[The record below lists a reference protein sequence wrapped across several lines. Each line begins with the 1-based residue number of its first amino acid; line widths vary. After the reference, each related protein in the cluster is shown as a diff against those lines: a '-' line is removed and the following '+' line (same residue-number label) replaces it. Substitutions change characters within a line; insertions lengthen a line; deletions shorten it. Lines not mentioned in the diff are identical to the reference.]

1 MQKLS
6 KLTFFFSLL
15 FLTLPLV
22 FTSFT
27 MFPWLFGKTIF
38 FQMGIEI
45 LALLGVVL
53 LWKDKKFTVKK
64 LNGLDWT
71 VYAFLAALF
80 LTALFGENF
89 SQSFWPTQMRSLGV
103 FTWLHFGLW
112 YFFLTQLVD
121 STKKWLWL
129 MSWSVGVGALVGLTG
144 VFQSMLPA
152 TWRGDG
158 GGARLSGI
166 LGNPAFFAS
175 YLIVNTG
182 LAFFLFTQKK
192 EKIRLLFLGL
202 GIFLMVCIFLT
213 GIRGAVLGLVC
224 GIITFLLF
232 WILQMVGEKSS
243 RRKSIIIAGVL
254 LLLLGAG
261 IAWAFKNTDKLPV
274 AVQRLTEISLSS
286 DTGSTRLMA
295 WKIAWDGFREQSLGG
310 WGWGTFDIVF
320 NRLYNP
326 EFLRYGFQET
336 QWDKPHNSVL
346 EMLVAMGVF
355 GVLYLAVFGI
365 SIFFCIVHRDKTYA
379 EQTGAGLI
387 LAILVA
393 YGVQVLL
400 LFETTN
406 VLLPL
411 FLVLA
416 FISFAYGRRNEEPSK
431 KVGVPVLFLA
441 TGAVVLCLALWS
453 QVTLLKT
460 SSLLD
465 QTLGADNGAS
475 FQTLAKQTLQRGGP
489 LHSENAVLIAEHFT
503 KLEKGEALTKENVS
517 QWQESAL
524 LTAQTLEQKF
534 FEKKNNPTL
543 AVWSGQ
549 VYMILGQMSDEKYY
563 VQANALL
570 EAAHTLA
577 PKKQEILFL
586 QNRIALLQ
594 KDFARSF
601 ALSQQAVALEPSIG
615 TSHWFLGLSHIAAGE
630 AAVGLQAIETALAK
644 GYSLKRLS
652 ERLYLIDIYAQE
664 KQYDKVI
671 FHYKLLRDGE
681 KDNVNWYIK
690 LASAYALAGDK
701 KLALE
706 TVKEALN
713 MYPPL
718 KADAEAFIKQYNL
731 E

>member
-6 KLTFFFSLL
+6 KIVFFSSFF

-38 FQMGIEI
+38 FQMGIE
-45 LALLGVVL
+45 LVALFFVLL
-53 LWKDKKFTVKK
+53 LWKEKKFALKK
-64 LNGLDWT
+64 FNLLDWI

-80 LTALFGENF
+80 LTALSGESF

-129 MSWSVGVGALVGLTG
+129 MSWSVGVATLVGLTG

-152 TWRGDG
+152 NWRGDG

-175 YLIVNTG
+175 YLIVNAG

-202 GIFLMVCIFLT
+202 GIFLTVCIFLT

-232 WILQMVGEKSS
+232 WILQRVGEKSS
-243 RRKSIIIAGVL
+243 RYKSVIIAGVL
-254 LLLLGAG
+254 LLLLGGG
-261 IAWAFKNTDKLPV
+261 IVWAFKNTDKLPV
-274 AVQRLTEISLSS
+274 AVQRLTQISLSS

-295 WKIAWDGFREQSLGG
+295 WKIAWDGFREHPLMG

-346 EMLVAMGVF
+346 EMLAAMGVF
-355 GVLYLAVFGI
+355 ALLYLAVFGV
-365 SIFFCIVHRDKTYA
+365 SIFYCIVRRDKN
-379 EQTGAGLI
+379 EVGRAGSGL
-387 LAILVA
+387 LVATLVA
-393 YGVQVLL
+393 YGVQISL

-411 FLVLA
+411 FLLLA
-416 FISFAYGRRNEEPSK
+416 FISFAYGRRVEEPSK
-431 KVGVPVLFLA
+431 KVRVPTVFFA

-460 SSLLD
+460 SYLLN
-465 QTLGADNGAS
+465 QTLGADNGAT
-475 FQTLAKQTLQRGGP
+475 FQKLAKETLGRGGP
-489 LHSENAVLIAEHFT
+489 LQYENAILIAEHFT
-503 KLEKGEALTKENVS
+503 KLEKGESLNKENIA

-524 LTAQTLEQKF
+524 RTATLLEQKF
-534 FEKKNNPTL
+534 SSEKNNPTL
-543 AVWSGQ
+543 AVWSAQ

-563 VQANALL
+563 TQAIVLL
-570 EAAHTLA
+570 QQAHEGA

-586 QNRIALLQ
+586 LGRVALLQ
-594 KDFARSF
+594 KDFSKAF
-601 ALSQQAVALEPSIG
+601 EYGEEAVALAPSIG
-615 TSHWFLGLSHIAAGE
+615 VSHWFLGLSHIAAGE
-630 AAVGLQAIETALAK
+630 TATGLQEVELALQN
-644 GYSLKRLS
+644 GFQLKQLG

-671 FHYKLLRDGE
+671 THYKILLEQD
-681 KDNVNWYIK
+681 KTNINWYVK

-706 TVKEALN
+706 TVKEAVAL
-713 MYPPL
+713 YPPL
-718 KADAEAFIKQYNL
+718 KADADAFIKQYNL